1 MQTTY
6 PIEGNVQ
13 RGGDVGVRRS
23 VEMKVGD
30 TFTKLIGTIF
40 VDIVR
45 HGVSPRF

>member
-23 VEMKVGD
+23 VEMRVGD

-40 VDIVR
+40 VDIV
-45 HGVSPRF
+45 